1 MVLTSMMMVN
11 TFKRSLQVPPLLEGE
26 NGAPPPFSQK
36 TPTSEKRLH
45 DGLIINLAVLLPK
58 EIGLLV
64 FHHKNFL

>member
-26 NGAPPPFSQK
+26 NGAPPP
-36 TPTSEKRLH
+36 LH
-45 DGLIINLAVLLPK
+45 DVLIINLAVLLPK